1 MTRRGTCVI
10 YAGLGDGPMRA
21 VAPDSSTDLGAAPAP
36 LVEELRRRSLVVMIH
51 PSPLLALA
59 EMVILERRLNR
70 GEAPGVFM
78 LLFLEPDSDPRAGA
92 LLERIRLYA
101 PHAGVWRYCAR
112 ERPSLRAWNSATLP
126 APSASDSIHESGL
139 AGAVGRGVKSA
150 APAHGAAPTL
160 RLTGHDDDLRLP
172 APPPSR
178 ATSTPSPSP
187 ELAPPPRILHSL
199 EAAPLSTDPTP
210 SIPPSGVILSQE
222 ELAMLLSEDW
232 ESHT

>member
-1 MTRRGTCVI
+1 MI
-10 YAGLGDGPMRA
+10 YAGRGDGSMRA
-21 VAPDSSTDLGAAPAP
+21 DAPNSSADLAAAPAP

-112 ERPSLRAWNSATLP
+112 ERPSLRAWNPATLP
-126 APSASDSIHESGL
+126 TPSASALFHDSGR
-139 AGAVGRGVKSA
+139 AGVVGRGVKSD

-160 RLTGHDDDLRLP
+160 RLAGHDDDLRLP
-172 APPPSR
+172 APPPPR
-178 ATSTPSPSP
+178 VTSTASPSP
-187 ELAPPPRILHSL
+187 GPSPEFAPPPQILHSP
-199 EAAPLSTDPTP
+199 ASPPFST
-210 SIPPSGVILSQE
+210 
-222 ELAMLLSEDW
+222 
-232 ESHT
+232 